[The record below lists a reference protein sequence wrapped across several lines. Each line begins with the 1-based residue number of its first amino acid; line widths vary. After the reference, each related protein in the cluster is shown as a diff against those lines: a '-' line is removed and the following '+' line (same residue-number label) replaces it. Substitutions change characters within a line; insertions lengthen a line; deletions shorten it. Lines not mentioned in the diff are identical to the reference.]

1 MFGKYRRCIPLSALI
16 VALAACNGNLPTTE
30 MQHERM
36 DEMRAAPRPHLA
48 YMVDNATLHDMSLA
62 DIHFVPHTTELSGTG
77 IMRLDRMAVML
88 DTYGGTVRYDTTLTD
103 EFMVAKRLEHVS
115 DYLATTG
122 CDMGRVKLEAA
133 LAGGRGMPADDAITA
148 REQAAAGSGDKAGGS
163 GGSIL
168 ALPPTP

>member
-16 VALAACNGNLPTTE
+16 VVLAACNGKLTTTE

-36 DEMRAAPRPHLA
+36 DDMRAAPRPHLA
-48 YMVDNATLHDMSLA
+48 HMVDNATLHDMSLA

-103 EFMVAKRLEHVS
+103 EFMIAKRLEHVS

-133 LAGGRGMPADDAITA
+133 MAGGRGMPADDAIKGKE
-148 REQAAAGSGDKAGGS
+148 RAAEGDDQAGGS
-163 GGSIL
+163 GGTIL
-168 ALPPTP
+168 ALPQTP